1 MRKYSAPG
9 VKVKAAGGVRTLT
22 DLLKFKELGINR
34 CGATATVTMLEEAR
48 TLSVNNRKTG
58 LPEIPFKYS

>member
-22 DLLKFKELGINR
+22 DLLKFKELGITR
-34 CGATATVTMLEEAR
+34 CGATATVTMLEEAKK
-48 TLSVNNRKTG
+48 LFIEK
-58 LPEIPFKYS
+58 